1 MTPFI
6 FFRSDVINA
15 DWWFW
20 SLWFFFLIYVAPLFF
35 FYLHFFHKTANRN
48 ETKLEKEWK
57 KLDQSIFDWPI
68 DQLMNNKKICG
79 FYGLDYYIGYWFF
92 FLEIFIFIFL
102 FASQSKSPNINKHKH
117 RHRQCKCEWMPSNL
131 NHQIVTKRKMDTP
144 NDDSV
149 CVCVKDD
156 PIKKRKRKLNSME
169 WNVIFI
175 IFFPSM
181 K

>member
-1 MTPFI
+1 MILITLI
-6 FFRSDVINA
+6 FFPDLCCPVI
-15 DWWFW
+15 
-20 SLWFFFLIYVAPLFF
+20 F

-57 KLDQSIFDWPI
+57 KNWTNRFLT
-68 DQLMNNKKICG
+68 DQLISWWTKKNLRILRIRLL
-79 FYGLDYYIGYWFF
+79 YRLLFF
-92 FLEIFIFIFL
+92 FLEIFIFFFF
-102 FASQSKSPNINKHKH
+102 FASQSKSPNINKH
-117 RHRQCKCEWMPSNL
+117 RHRQCKCEWMISNL

>member
-1 MTPFI
+1 MKKTGPIDFWLTNWSVDEQQKNLRILRIRLLYRLLI
-6 FFRSDVINA
+6 FFPWN
-15 DWWFW
+15 FY
-20 SLWFFFLIYVAPLFF
+20 FFFF
-35 FYLHFFHKTANRN
+35 
-48 ETKLEKEWK
+48 
-57 KLDQSIFDWPI
+57 
-68 DQLMNNKKICG
+68 
-79 FYGLDYYIGYWFF
+79 
-92 FLEIFIFIFL
+92 